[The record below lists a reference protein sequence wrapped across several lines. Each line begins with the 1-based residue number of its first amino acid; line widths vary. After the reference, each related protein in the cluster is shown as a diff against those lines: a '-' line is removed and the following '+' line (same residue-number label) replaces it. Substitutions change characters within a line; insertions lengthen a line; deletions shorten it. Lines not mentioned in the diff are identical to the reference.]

1 MDSDTRTRGTIV
13 AMEVEIHRGNHKA
26 LLSGAFI
33 FAALACVLL
42 FLVWVWPNTFFSRRK
57 EVVLF
62 QPVTE
67 SDKVSVPVRMRAAN
81 PVSGSPMT
89 ETVDSA
95 IEEARDVIRE
105 QIIQPPVPPNESE
118 RDTVRAQ
125 LRAQ

>member
-13 AMEVEIHRGNHKA
+13 DMEVEIPRGNHKA

-42 FLVWVWPNTFFSRRK
+42 FLVWVWPNTFFTTHK
-57 EVVLF
+57 EEVQF
-62 QPVTE
+62 QPLTE
-67 SDKVSVPVRMRAAN
+67 TDKESVRAQMREAN